1 MKVRTI
7 TFTALVAGLGLYG
20 CNQIP
25 ETSSVTGTEISDL
38 SLDSDIAAV
47 SEDLSETTAILGL
60 EGSLGGG
67 QSENVRRGK
76 KRRPSPLRGLDLSDE
91 QKAALKELMQASHDQ
106 AKAAIEAARADGAD
120 KEAVGAIR
128 EGLKTELEAGLATIL
143 TADQLAAFQD
153 AKAGA
158 SQRQNHT
165 SPFAGLE
172 LTEDQQAAI
181 HALRETSNEQ
191 MKAAIEA
198 AKTDGADREAVKAIL
213 EAFRT
218 DFEADLAAILT
229 PDQLAA
235 WQAARAQKEPRSRGT
250 RGRRKGGH
258 RTPAAPAEETA
269 GNSEVN

>member
-1 MKVRTI
+1 MRVRTI
-7 TFTALVAGLGLYG
+7 TFAALVAGLGFYG

-25 ETSSVTGTEISDL
+25 ETSSVTGAEISDL

-67 QSENVRRGK
+67 QSEIGRRS

-91 QKAALKELMQASHDQ
+91 QKTALKELMRVIHDQ

-120 KEAVGAIR
+120 REAIGAIR
-128 EGLKTELEAGLATIL
+128 EGLKAELDAGLAAIL
-143 TADQLAAFQD
+143 TAEQLVAFQG
-153 AKAGA
+153 AKAEV
-158 SQRQNHT
+158 SQRRQKHT

-181 HALRETSNEQ
+181 RALRETSNEQ

-198 AKTDGADREAVKAIL
+198 AKADGADMEAVKATL
-213 EAFRT
+213 EGLRA
-218 DFEADLAAILT
+218 DFETDLAAILT

-235 WQAARAQKEPRSRGT
+235 WQAARAQKEPRTRGN

-258 RTPAAPAEETA
+258 NTPAAPAEETA